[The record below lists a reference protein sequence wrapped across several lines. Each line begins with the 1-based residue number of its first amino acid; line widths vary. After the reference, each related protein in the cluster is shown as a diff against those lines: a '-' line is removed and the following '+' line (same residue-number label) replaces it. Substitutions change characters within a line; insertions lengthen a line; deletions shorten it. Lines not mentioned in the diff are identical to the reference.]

1 MITAVRA
8 VQFQGDNQ
16 IGSDMFQILKVIA
29 ALIAMSSLL
38 MSQSASAKTDQIKLE
53 HSQFRQFFDP
63 IDEKIAD
70 CDRGIG
76 ELNEGVKAALEVQTF
91 IDLADRTMIRCWAA
105 SDAISD
111 VTLPEMLA
119 ESLATKFLDARQ
131 KCLASV
137 EVRIRYAESVRFGYE
152 VRSGVDNTLQRL
164 SSRPLFHVYDTTC
177 ERAQFAIFT
186 SIDKDWLKIRMER
199 PTKNPSQ

>member
-1 MITAVRA
+1 MAAFGTTTL
-8 VQFQGDNQ
+8 QNDNQ
-16 IGSDMFQILKVIA
+16 LESDMFEILKVIA
-29 ALIAMSSLL
+29 VLIVSGSLL
-38 MSQSASAKTDQIKLE
+38 MSQSASAQADQIKFE
-53 HSQFRQFFDP
+53 HSQFRHFFDP

-76 ELNEGVKAALEVQTF
+76 ELNEGVKTALEVQTF

-111 VTLPEMLA
+111 VKLPEMLA

-137 EVRIRYAESVRFGYE
+137 EVRIRYAESARFGYE
-152 VRSGVDNTLQRL
+152 VRSDVDNTLQRL

-186 SIDKDWLKIRMER
+186 SIDKDWRKIRMER